1 MVRTDRDAMSA
12 HTAENANVSGWFEGA
27 YHVYPVRVYYEDT
40 DAASIVYHAN
50 YLRFAERARTEMMR
64 CLGTEHRSLMQSDG
78 VAFAVRSLDTE
89 FFLPARLDDPLT
101 VETRVDEVGGASM
114 RLTQTVMSAP
124 DMSSS
129 TAGNV
134 ASNAADGKTETGRA
148 LVQMRVRLACI
159 DGSLRA
165 ARLPGAV
172 RAALTELMNNK

>member
-1 MVRTDRDAMSA
+1 MVGTDRDAMSA
-12 HTAENANVSGWFEGA
+12 PAAENANVSGWFEGA
-27 YHVYPVRVYYEDT
+27 HHVYPVRVYYEDT

-129 TAGNV
+129 TA
-134 ASNAADGKTETGRA
+134 DGKTKNGRA

-159 DGSLRA
+159 DGSLRT

-172 RAALTELMNNK
+172 RAAMTELMNNK